1 MATLE
6 QQFPFLAASELKK
19 VLECT
24 ACETNLPV
32 EEIKRVVLEK
42 TRFVIKTFKETG
54 VVVIKK
60 VLSNEKVSESVEDIW
75 KYILSMP
82 FVPEIRKKWQTL
94 YDGMKKDFWRDV
106 SKEESKLAK
115 DIYPMTGG
123 FGALTRSP
131 AFHLQTQWD
140 IRQSPQI
147 ASIFANLLGTDEL
160 MVAIDRVSFKYPGQG
175 ESEFEHW
182 DSNPWFWP
190 EESYEGVQ
198 GILSLSHTAF
208 FAVPGSNTEKF
219 RKEFISKYKY
229 SPNKNEYR
237 IDKSNDPMGLFGKAI
252 RYELAPGDLVIWSS
266 RCLHQAKKN
275 TSKKIRYAYFITYFP
290 REQPQ
295 QAVLEGHTKKNI
307 DFLEDRLLSYET
319 GKNPI
324 FFPSGIEIRLYSR
337 RAYMGWPD
345 KLNKFCD
352 MFTTGCEERTYGEK
366 AAKAGQKV
374 RVPVEWTPLEMGI
387 YTPPRL
393 TKLGK
398 YLLGQ
403 TDAWK

>member
-6 QQFPFLAASELKK
+6 NNFPYFSTSDLKK
-19 VLECT
+19 VLVCT
-24 ACETNLPV
+24 AKESGLPV
-32 EEIKRVVLEK
+32 EEIESIVLEK
-42 TRFVIKTFKETG
+42 SNSIAKEFKENG
-54 VVVIKK
+54 VVVIKG
-60 VLSNEKVSESVEDIW
+60 VLGKEKVSESVEDIW
-75 KYILSMP
+75 KYILSLP
-82 FVPEIRKKWQTL
+82 YVPEVRKKWKAL
-94 YDGMKKDFWRDV
+94 YEGMRKDFWRDV
-106 SKEESKLAK
+106 SKEESKIAK
-115 DIYPMTGG
+115 EIYPMTGG

-131 AFHLQTQWD
+131 TFHLQTQWD
-140 IRQSPQI
+140 IRQSPSI

-160 MVAIDRVSFKYPGQG
+160 MVAIDRTSFKYPGQG

-190 EESYEGVQ
+190 EEPYEGVQ
-198 GILSLSHTAF
+198 GIVSLSHTAF
-208 FAVPGSNTEKF
+208 FAVPGSNTEEF

-229 SPNKNEYR
+229 SRNKNEYR
-237 IDKSNDPMGLFGKAI
+237 IDKTDDPMKLFGKAV

-290 REQPQ
+290 RNNPQP
-295 QAVLEGHTKKNI
+295 AVLDGHAKKKV
-307 DFLEDRLLSYET
+307 DFLEDRLNSYKT

-374 RVPVEWTPLEMGI
+374 RVPMEWNPLEMGI
-387 YTPPRL
+387 YTPPKL

-398 YLLGQ
+398 YLLGEAD
-403 TDAWK
+403 TWR